1 MKIAIL
7 NDYKDEII
15 KEISKNDN
23 LILRIKVFKSINT
36 LANEIKKFDVI
47 ITDVIHNEKNIV
59 DLVKRNILDNTYVIF
74 VTEHKEMMKECFGM
88 NIISFLLPIEIEEIS
103 QLLNRLDKRISREIL
118 INNQEELK
126 WIHLNEVIYI
136 EYNLRDLYFYLK
148 NGNIEKKINANLND
162 IAKELN
168 SHYFMINR
176 SQIINLSFVTK
187 IENEYVELHNQYKLK
202 ISVRRKKEL
211 NQKFKAMKG

>member
-202 ISVRRKKEL
+202 ISVRRKK
-211 NQKFKAMKG
+211 N

>member
-1 MKIAIL
+1 MRIAIL

-15 KEISKNDN
+15 REISKNDN
-23 LILRIKVFKSINT
+23 LILRVKVFKSINT

-47 ITDVIHNEKNIV
+47 ITDVIHNEENIV
-59 DLVKRNILDNTYVIF
+59 DLVKKNILDSTYVIF
-74 VTEHKEMMKECFGM
+74 VTEHEEMMKECFGM

-103 QLLNRLDKRISREIL
+103 QLLNRLDKRISKEIL
-118 INNQEELK
+118 IDNQEELK

-148 NGNIEKKINANLND
+148 NGNIEKKINANLSD
-162 IAKELN
+162 IIKELN
-168 SHYFMINR
+168 SYYIMINR

-211 NQKFKAMKG
+211 SQKFKAMKG